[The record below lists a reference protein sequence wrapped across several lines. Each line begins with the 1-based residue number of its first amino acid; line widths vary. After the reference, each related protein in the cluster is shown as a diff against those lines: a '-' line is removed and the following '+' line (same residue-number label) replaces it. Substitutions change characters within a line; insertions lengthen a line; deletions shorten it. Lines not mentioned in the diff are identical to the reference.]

1 MMLPRILLMLSLLV
15 LGVFG
20 LRVPRSPDK
29 KVKDIFPDLLDAG
42 TDELMKGLKQK
53 HFTSVDLVKAYLRR
67 IQEVQSQLHVV
78 TEINPDAISIA
89 QTLDAERAH
98 GKLRSALHGLPMLVK
113 DNIATNDKMNNSA
126 GSFALLGAKVPRD
139 STVVAKLKAAGV
151 IIIGKSSMSEWANFR
166 SGFDNSCNGWSAHGG
181 QVLGAY
187 AADQDP
193 SGSSSGSA
201 VGASLGL
208 AFAALGTE
216 TSASIIF
223 PGSVNNA
230 VGIKPTVG
238 LTSRALV
245 IPVSERQDTVGPLA
259 RTVTD
264 AAHVLNIIAG
274 KDPSDSYTNAQPF
287 SQPPDYTKYLK
298 KNFLEGKRIGI
309 PRNAFLPIG
318 DSNIDAPI
326 LATFEAAIKE
336 LKVAGAIII
345 DNANFSQWEEYYNSS
360 VTFYGAVNLVVAI
373 DFITNLPQ
381 YFAKLTT
388 NPNDITSLSALRDFT
403 QHNPHENYPTRD
415 TAVFDAALTVTGDNT
430 APGFQAFA
438 DQTHAWGT
446 YGGVTGALDTYRLDA
461 LVMPSMYA
469 PGVPALAGLP
479 IVTVPMGKYPA
490 GTQVQRLGP
499 CGLVAVAP
507 NVPIGLSFLGAAWSE
522 EELIGCAFAYEQRTL
537 VRDKVRPI
545 VMPTSQ
551 LEDVVG
557 H

>member
-1 MMLPRILLMLSLLV
+1 
-15 LGVFG
+15 
-20 LRVPRSPDK
+20 
-29 KVKDIFPDLLDAG
+29 
-42 TDELMKGLKQK
+42 MKGLKQK

-89 QTLDAERAH
+89 VTLDAERAH

-151 IIIGKSSMSEWANFR
+151 IILGKSSMSEWANFR

-181 QVLGAY
+181 QVLVHMLRTKTRAGAR
-187 AADQDP
+187 AEAP
-193 SGSSSGSA
+193 SVHPLDWPLRRSGLKQAPASSSPA
-201 VGASLGL
+201 ASTTPLESSRRWASRL
-208 AFAALGTE
+208 ALLSSL
-216 TSASIIF
+216 SASVRT
-223 PGSVNNA
+223 PLGPSPA
-230 VGIKPTVG
+230 LSPTQPTFS
-238 LTSRALV
+238 TSSQVR
-245 IPVSERQDTVGPLA
+245 IPVT
-259 RTVTD
+259 RTPTRS
-264 AAHVLNIIAG
+264 
-274 KDPSDSYTNAQPF
+274 PSPNRPTTPNPS
-287 SQPPDYTKYLK
+287 K
-298 KNFLEGKRIGI
+298 KNFLKGKRIGI
-309 PRNAFLPIG
+309 PRNAFLPTG

-326 LATFEAAIKE
+326 LAAFEAAIKE
-336 LKVAGAIII
+336 LKAAGAIII

-388 NPNDITSLSALRDFT
+388 NPNNITSLRALRDFT
-403 QHNPHENYPTRD
+403 QHDPRENYPTRD

-490 GTQVQRLGP
+490 GAQVQRLGP

-522 EELIGCAFAYEQRTL
+522 EALIGCAFAYEQRTL